1 MLLTFKEKFRP
12 LIREG
17 RKTQTLRLWKKCPF
31 QPGQVTVSPK
41 LGKVRITSVGRILL
55 SELSEKD
62 AFQEGFETLEELI
75 KNVKEIY
82 SLKRIAD
89 VECFKIRFA
98 YLGKKEVRKEPPL
111 KKVAGVTGRQLR
123 LVRPF

>member
-1 MLLTFKEKFRP
+1 VLLTFKEKFRP

-31 QPGQVTVSPK
+31 QPGQVTMSPK
-41 LGKVRITSVGRILL
+41 LGRVKIISVERALL
-55 SELSEKD
+55 SRLSEKD
-62 AFQEGFETLEELI
+62 AFQEGFETIEQLI
-75 KNVKEIY
+75 NSVKEIY

-89 VECFKIRFA
+89 VECFKIRFT

-111 KKVAGVTGRQLR
+111 KKVATVAGRQLR